1 MAKKKAVKKNA
12 SKKKL
17 HPPIHEIHGFWEKVE
32 HYNAKLIT
40 PALVVLLFVIVV
52 ELVPRF
58 QDFAHHYHSYI
69 LILDYFVIG
78 VFVIDLTFL
87 AIKAK
92 SVKFF
97 FKSYWLDIL
106 AIFPLALAFSFLTK
120 IFRLVFVSSQVA
132 IGQAI
137 VHETLEARKGVQAAT
152 RSGKATKFV
161 KLGARSIRIV
171 TKSRLF
177 SQFDSKHH
185 LAKRKWKTHRRK
197 GKKPNIKKRK

>member
-1 MAKKKAVKKNA
+1 MAKKKAVKKP

-17 HPPIHEIHGFWEKVE
+17 HPSVHELHGFWEKVE

-40 PALVVLLFVIVV
+40 PAIVVLLFVIVV
-52 ELVPRF
+52 ELVPYF
-58 QDFAHHYHSYI
+58 SDFAHHYHTYI
-69 LILDYFVIG
+69 LALDYFVIA
-78 VFVIDLTFL
+78 VFVVDLTFL

-92 SVKFF
+92 SVSFF
-97 FKSYWLDIL
+97 FKSYWLDII
-106 AIFPLALAFSFLTK
+106 AIFPLALAFTLLTK
-120 IFRLVFVSSQVA
+120 FFKVVAAGSRLA

-137 VHETLEARKGVQAAT
+137 LHESLEARKGIQVASRT
-152 RSGKATKFV
+152 GKFTKFLR
-161 KLGARSIRIV
+161 LGARSIRVV

-197 GKKPNIKKRK
+197 GTKPNLRKRK